1 MRIPSQF
8 AECLWS
14 PKISYP
20 FMAIIYLLTGW
31 RRKDYHKSKILR
43 KTWNY
48 IVIFDFLFI
57 YLFRIKRH
65 LIIGKTVFADKY
77 AYDLL
82 TTLMYNGLYN
92 EKASKIMLKLL
103 PRPDIVFIFDIPD
116 EVSNERKDDT
126 MEYVKKFGSDQDV
139 NKYLKIRREGY
150 IKIADSLNVPII
162 DSTRDFDELHED
174 IFNKILKEYKN
185 KG

>member
-1 MRIPSQF
+1 
-8 AECLWS
+8 
-14 PKISYP
+14 
-20 FMAIIYLLTGW
+20 
-31 RRKDYHKSKILR
+31 
-43 KTWNY
+43 
-48 IVIFDFLFI
+48 
-57 YLFRIKRH
+57 
-65 LIIGKTVFADKY
+65 
-77 AYDLL
+77 
-82 TTLMYNGLYN
+82 
-92 EKASKIMLKLL
+92 
-103 PRPDIVFIFDIPD
+103 
-116 EVSNERKDDT
+116 